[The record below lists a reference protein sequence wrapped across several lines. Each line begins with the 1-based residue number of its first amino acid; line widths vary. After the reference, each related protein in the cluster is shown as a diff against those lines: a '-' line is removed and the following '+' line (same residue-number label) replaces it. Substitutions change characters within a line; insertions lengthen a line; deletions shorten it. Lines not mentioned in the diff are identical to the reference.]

1 MEHVDQPTL
10 DYIGLGQ
17 ASVIS
22 ASMPGG
28 SRCVTQIAHNNP
40 STNWS
45 EVIIEHLHL
54 PNLMAEDVP
63 NKPLDYFT
71 CAFKR
76 SKIDSRARS
85 AKRVVTYAVCLVRIK
100 VNMNKCKQKR
110 DIYPA

>member
-1 MEHVDQPTL
+1 MYAQLYFPHFFTAFDL
-10 DYIGLGQ
+10 
-17 ASVIS
+17 
-22 ASMPGG
+22 
-28 SRCVTQIAHNNP
+28 CVRQAHNNP

-76 SKIDSRARS
+76 SKIDR
-85 AKRVVTYAVCLVRIK
+85 
-100 VNMNKCKQKR
+100 
-110 DIYPA
+110 